1 MKFFTRTKRPVTQ
14 SATKAR
20 PAPVER
26 PAMAVP
32 AKEIKAMPAGS
43 TGTRSA
49 RPTVPGLTDS
59 DLVNLYNVASTRSLS
74 PGECLVPEG
83 GATDGCYIVLEGS
96 LELRATVNGAPLG
109 LGVIG
114 KGECFGPP
122 DGGPPDRVPYGL
134 SAREPTTTLALGAS
148 AFELL
153 PTATQRV
160 LDQLAAST
168 AARRFDALALRH
180 AGLASRDADL
190 VSRVKALTPR
200 ANQAL
205 ASPVLRQALLK
216 IPALPV
222 YAGDIAMKL
231 LDERTHGDEVVES
244 IKNNPSLA
252 SLVLKRVN
260 SAHYGLAR
268 EVSDYY
274 RAVLLLGTNA
284 VYQLILESAVESVIS
299 DLPGADEIQA
309 RAYLTSLLAYE
320 IAGASGKVN
329 PLAASTVGLLHNIG
343 DSLAL
348 LIRKNG
354 PEVAALVDSVDS
366 PALGAA
372 VLAAWRLP
380 ERVHRV
386 VERQDQPGFLLPA
399 ELDAHAAEIGVL
411 YVARACHDVLLGRGA
426 PMANV
431 SAYMAWLG
439 LGETNLPS
447 FCRNTIQPALARS
460 AECLPVRVRT
470 RLSRGAA
477 RVAEGPAAH

>member
-1 MKFFTRTKRPVTQ
+1 MKFFTRKIRSVTQ
-14 SATKAR
+14 SGATAR

-26 PAMAVP
+26 PAMGIP
-32 AKEIKAMPAGS
+32 TGS
-43 TGTRSA
+43 TGTRLA
-49 RPTVPGLTDS
+49 RPTVPGLSES
-59 DLVNLYNVASTRSLS
+59 DLVSLYSVASIRKLS
-74 PGECLVPEG
+74 PRECLVPEG

-96 LELRATVNGAPLG
+96 LELLATVKGAPIG
-109 LGVIG
+109 IGVIG

-122 DGGPPDRVPYGL
+122 DGCSPDRVPYGVA
-134 SAREPTTTLALGAS
+134 AREATTALALGAS

-160 LDQLAAST
+160 LSQLAAST
-168 AARRFDALALRH
+168 AARRFDALVLRH

-190 VSRVKALTPR
+190 VSRVKALTTR

-205 ASPVLRQALLK
+205 ASPVLREALLK

-222 YAGDIAMKL
+222 YASDIAMKL
-231 LDERTHGDEVVES
+231 LDERTHGDEVVDS

-260 SAHYGLAR
+260 SAHYGLAT

-299 DLPGADEIQA
+299 DLPGADEIQGK
-309 RAYLTSLLAYE
+309 AYLTSLLAYE
-320 IAGASGKVN
+320 IAVASGKVN
-329 PLAASTVGLLHNIG
+329 PLIASTIGLLHNIG

-348 LIRKNG
+348 LIRQTWPG
-354 PEVAALVDSVDS
+354 AVALVDSVDS

-386 VERQDQPGFLLPA
+386 VELQDQPRFLLPA

-411 YVARACHDVLLGRGA
+411 YVARACHELLLGRGA
-426 PMANV
+426 PMAHV
-431 SAYMAWLG
+431 SEYMAWLG
-439 LGETNLPS
+439 LGEASLAS

-460 AECLPVRVRT
+460 SECLPARVRA

-477 RVAEGPAAH
+477 RRAEGPPSL